1 MAHTRGLGRGR
12 GQARLARS
20 TRIQVAVA
28 LQDEARV
35 TMPQLLCDD
44 MRRSAGGDD
53 QRCVRVSLIMER
65 EPIEFRTSNGWPES
79 ASHEVVLEPHSAR
92 G

>member
-1 MAHTRGLGRGR
+1 
-12 GQARLARS
+12 
-20 TRIQVAVA
+20 
-28 LQDEARV
+28 
-35 TMPQLLCDD
+35 
-44 MRRSAGGDD
+44 
-53 QRCVRVSLIMER
+53 MER